1 MTTYIFNMLLKL
13 TCDRIYTVLNTIFTP
28 TLVQYSIIMYILLVK
43 SGMNLTKVI
52 NQKIQGELIFVLAL
66 FVAQTIIL
74 RDIQSLF
81 FKAAW

>member
-1 MTTYIFNMLLKL
+1 MCI
-13 TCDRIYTVLNTIFTP
+13 V
-28 TLVQYSIIMYILLVK
+28 LVK
-43 SGMNLTKVI
+43 SGMSLTKVI

-81 FKAAW
+81 FKAAR